1 MNPTHAANA
10 DAASRSAIS
19 TSKRGLI
26 QVWSRTLIPTAKEA
40 PADAEA
46 ISHKL
51 LARGGF
57 IRRVSAG
64 VYSYLPLGWRV
75 LGKVAEIV
83 RQEMNAAGASELL
96 MPALAPVD
104 LLKETGRA
112 EDYGDLLFR
121 FTDRHQRDTYLGPT
135 HEEVITDLMRS
146 AITSYRQ
153 LPLNLYQ
160 IQTKFRDEFR
170 PRAGLLRGREF
181 VMKDAYSFHMH
192 IEGPGGLNDAYDAM
206 YRAYENIFTRCGL
219 DFTVVEAE
227 AGPIGGSASH
237 EFMVNTESGEDTIL
251 VCPKTG
257 YAANVEKCEIGKRK
271 EPGKGYFNGDP
282 LGDLEE
288 VHTPECPGI
297 EDVCKL
303 LKTKPRNMLKTVVFR
318 APELEKWVVAVVR
331 GDHDVNEGKVR
342 DLIGSRVEL
351 ADAAA
356 ATKAGF
362 AIGYVSPRAALKVE
376 NVIMLIDRDAAV
388 GFDDEAGK
396 SMYWVTG
403 ADKKDFHV
411 KKFNWRRD
419 MGAVLD
425 DASRVKVADV
435 RNAMAGDPSPRAGGA
450 EGVQL
455 EAKRGIEVGHIFKL
469 GVKYSAA
476 MKFEVLDDNQQRRP
490 VIMGCYG
497 IGVSRT
503 VASCVEMSHDDNG
516 IVWPAAIAPFHV
528 IITPMDVDPT
538 SKAMEVACRLSGALS
553 EAGMDVLID
562 DREERPGVK
571 FKDADLIGI
580 PVRLTIGDKALAEDS
595 VEFKQRTDAGKG
607 SLVKIGDVVA
617 KCAGAL
623 G

>member
-1 MNPTHAANA
+1 MN
-10 DAASRSAIS
+10 RSETAHS
-19 TSKRGLI
+19 AVSAPRNTRRGLV
-26 QVWSRTLIPTAKEA
+26 QNWSRTLIPTAKEA
-40 PADAEA
+40 PSEAES

-75 LGKVAEIV
+75 LNKVADIV
-83 RQEMNAAGASELL
+83 RDEMNAAGASELL

-121 FTDRHQRDTYLGPT
+121 FLDRHQRDTYLGPT

-146 AITSYRQ
+146 SITSYRQ
-153 LPLNLYQ
+153 MPLNLYQ

-181 VMKDAYSFHMH
+181 VMKDAYSFHMSVD
-192 IEGPGGLNDAYDAM
+192 GPGGLGEAYDAM
-206 YRAYENIFTRCGL
+206 YRAYENIFRRCGL

-251 VCPKTG
+251 VCPQTG
-257 YAANVEKCEIGKRK
+257 YAANVEKCEIGLRQQ
-271 EPGKGYFNGDP
+271 PSKGYFNGDP
-282 LGDLEE
+282 LGELEE
-288 VHTPECPGI
+288 VHTPDCPGI

-303 LKTKPRNMLKTVVFR
+303 LKTKARNMLKTVVFHM
-318 APELEKWVVAVVR
+318 PEHERWVVAVVR
-331 GDHDVNEGKVR
+331 GDHEVNEGKVR
-342 DLIGSRVEL
+342 DLAGGRVEL
-351 ADAAA
+351 ADVAE

-362 AIGYVSPRAALKVE
+362 AIGYVSPRAVLGMKDV
-376 NVIMLIDRDAAV
+376 VLLIDRDAAV
-388 GFDDEAGK
+388 GFDDDAGK

-403 ADKKDFHV
+403 GDKKDHHV

-419 MGAVLD
+419 MGSALD
-425 DASRVKVADV
+425 DERRVRVADV
-435 RNAMAGDPSPRAGGA
+435 RNALAGDPSPRA
-450 EGVQL
+450 EGVRL

-469 GVKYSAA
+469 GTKYSKA
-476 MKFEVLDDNQQRRP
+476 MGFEVMDEKQERRP

-503 VASCVEMSHDDNG
+503 VASCVEMSHDEDG
-516 IVWPAAIAPFHV
+516 IVWPASIAPFHV
-528 IITPMDVDPT
+528 IITPMDVAAA
-538 SKAMEVACRLSGALS
+538 SKAMVTAQKLAELLAREGV
-553 EAGMDVLID
+553 DVLID

-580 PVRLTIGDKALAEDS
+580 PVRLTIGDKSLAEGS
-595 VEFKQRTDAGKG
+595 VEFKARRDKGKG
-607 SLVKIGDVVA
+607 ELVKIEDAAARCVE
-617 KCAGAL
+617 AL